1 MLVQAGFFCY
11 NKSGGFAVMEYRI
24 VRSGRRTL
32 ALEVG
37 RDLTVTVRAPL
48 HTKKAEIERFVL
60 QHQGWLQKALSK
72 QQSRSLNIAAIGEEQ
87 LPLLKAAAEQYIPPR
102 VQYFAKRMQLTPS
115 AVKINSAKTRFGS
128 CSAKNSLNFSC
139 RVMIYP
145 PEIIDYVIVHELA
158 HIKHHNHSR
167 AFYALIAEFL
177 PDYKER
183 ILFLKEK

>member
-1 MLVQAGFFCY
+1 
-11 NKSGGFAVMEYRI
+11 
-24 VRSGRRTL
+24 
-32 ALEVG
+32 
-37 RDLTVTVRAPL
+37 
-48 HTKKAEIERFVL
+48 
-60 QHQGWLQKALSK
+60 
-72 QQSRSLNIAAIGEEQ
+72 
-87 LPLLKAAAEQYIPPR
+87 
-102 VQYFAKRMQLTPS
+102 MQLTPS

-167 AFYALIAEFL
+167 AFYALIAEFS

>member
-1 MLVQAGFFCY
+1 
-11 NKSGGFAVMEYRI
+11 MEYRI

-87 LPLLKAAAEQYIPPR
+87 LPLLKAAAERYIPPR
-102 VQYFAKRMQLTPS
+102 VQHFAKRMQLTPS

-167 AFYALIAEFL
+167 AFYTLIAEFL

>member
-1 MLVQAGFFCY
+1 MNYQ
-11 NKSGGFAVMEYRI
+11 I
-24 VRSGRRTL
+24 IRSRRRTL

-37 RDLTVTVRAPL
+37 QNLTVTVRAPQG
-48 HTKKAEIERFVL
+48 TPEEEIERFVAR
-60 QHQGWLQKALSK
+60 HEAWLQKALQRQK
-72 QQSRSLNIAAIGEEQ
+72 NRRYNIAAISDSR
-87 LPLLKAAAEQYIPPR
+87 LPALMAAAEAYIPAR
-102 VQYFAKRMQLTPS
+102 VAHFAAQMQLTPL

-145 PEIIDYVIVHELA
+145 PEIVDYVIVHELA

-167 AFYALIAEFL
+167 AFYQLIAEYL
-177 PDYKER
+177 PDYKQC